1 MMTEQEL
8 RDLPIGSDVWYTIV
22 KLFNAPSVRIRYN
35 KKPIHFRKVKEEIM
49 PMTNISVGCYLED
62 DSGIRY
68 YRGYYE
74 EHKCLFTEE
83 NPAWEYYDKR
93 LADAMNEVNRRKTA
107 YYNIAQESL
116 GRLSDSRILAFDER
130 LNRGGNN
137 AV

>member
-22 KLFNAPSVRIRYN
+22 ELYKVPSVRIRYN
-35 KKPIHFRKVKEEIM
+35 KKPIHFHKVKEEVM

-62 DSGIRY
+62 DNGIRY
-68 YRGYYE
+68 YRSYYE

-83 NPAWEYYDKR
+83 DPAWEYYDKR

-107 YYNIAQESL
+107 YYNTAQEAL

-130 LNRGGNN
+130 LNRGDVD
-137 AV
+137 AD